1 MSGAPQSRHRV
12 VIIGG
17 GFGGLF
23 ATQALRKAPV
33 DVVLIDRTGHHVF
46 QPLLYQVATGILSE
60 GQVTRPLRAVLAG
73 QANATVLLGEVDDI
87 DLDQQTVSSTAF
99 DTTTVTPYDSLVV
112 AAGAGYSYFGHD
124 DFTPHAPGLKSVDDA
139 LEIRARIFAAF
150 ERAEQAHDDEERRRH
165 LTFAVIGGGPTGIEM
180 AGQIRDL
187 ARRSLHR
194 NFASIDPGQARVV
207 LFEASPFLLPTYGRK
222 LSLRTVAALKGVGVD
237 VRLGARVLDVGP
249 DAITYEHHG
258 QHHQLDASTKI
269 WAAGVAAGSLTT
281 TLAEQSGAHRNQAG
295 QLELEPDCTMPGHP
309 EVFVVGDLMSAPG
322 VPGVAQLAIQSGRF
336 AAHTIQRRLTGDD
349 RPRTFAYRDKGSLAT
364 IARFRAIARVGGH
377 GFSGLPA
384 WWFWLLVHLWT
395 VMGFGRRL
403 SVLLRWTFAFTA
415 NRRPE
420 RVSTQRQA
428 QWPTPGRLEARA
440 LHGARPEPASRP
452 MEIAR

>member
-1 MSGAPQSRHRV
+1 MNGSPQSRHRV

-73 QANATVLLGEVDDI
+73 QANATVLLGEVDGI

-124 DFTPHAPGLKSVDDA
+124 DFTAHAPGLKSVDDA

-150 ERAEQAHDDEERRRH
+150 ERAEQARDDEERRRH

-222 LSLRTVAALKGVGVD
+222 LSLRTVAALKDVGVE

-249 DAITYEHHG
+249 DSITYEHRG
-258 QHHQLDASTKI
+258 QRHQLDASTKI

-281 TLAEQSGAHRNQAG
+281 TLADQSGATATSPVSSSSNPTAPC
-295 QLELEPDCTMPGHP
+295 PDTLRC
-309 EVFVVGDLMSAPG
+309 S
-322 VPGVAQLAIQSGRF
+322 S
-336 AAHTIQRRLTGDD
+336 
-349 RPRTFAYRDKGSLAT
+349 
-364 IARFRAIARVGGH
+364 
-377 GFSGLPA
+377 
-384 WWFWLLVHLWT
+384 
-395 VMGFGRRL
+395 
-403 SVLLRWTFAFTA
+403 SVT
-415 NRRPE
+415 
-420 RVSTQRQA
+420 
-428 QWPTPGRLEARA
+428 
-440 LHGARPEPASRP
+440 
-452 MEIAR
+452 